1 MLYINFFLKRVSMKF
16 FNYLFFFFCSV
27 NLFPSLFT
35 VQASTLEVTDA
46 KEMAGGLYSISRR
59 LSIYEGD
66 PHYNKNKGISGI
78 YGSTLVY
85 PKAPLMHPYHPQNGE
100 RINDGVA
107 NVPLQVHFPTSIRN
121 ALPDSIRREL
131 ELNHVTNDC
140 LKILAV
146 GQNFPWERGTI
157 VCFRPQYATEPSGT
171 ELGYN
176 KTRQLRLGLFNS
188 EENRVFFTGHQP
200 NELINIGLSAHPT
213 SNADQRTILSGSQPE
228 IQGLAPDR
236 GTSFWSYVG
245 YRDDQDLNKY
255 KAIVTLHWLLSDRQ
269 ETALSEIIRGLPAK
283 PSEADLEN
291 LIPILGTNP
300 DFLNEGEHI
309 QKLLPVWNALER
321 VEKEA
326 RKKKL
331 QLVEQREKVA
341 AAQKAKAVAAQ
352 KAKAAAAHQRRVQ
365 QIAAQRKKA
374 EAARQRRAQQIAA
387 QRQKAE
393 AARQRRAQQ
402 IAAQRQKAEAAR
414 QRRAQQIAAQ
424 KAKAAAAQK
433 AAAQRKKTG

>member
-1 MLYINFFLKRVSMKF
+1 MK
-16 FNYLFFFFCSV
+16 LFIFFFCSV

-35 VQASTLEVTDA
+35 VQASTLEVTEA

-59 LSIYEGD
+59 LSIYEGN
-66 PHYNKNKGISGI
+66 PHYNENKGISGI

-85 PKAPLMHPYHPQNGE
+85 PKAPLIHPYHPQNGE

-146 GQNFPWERGTI
+146 GQNFPWERGTV

-171 ELGYN
+171 ELSYN
-176 KTRQLRLGLFNS
+176 KVRQLRLGLFNS

-213 SNADQRTILSGSQPE
+213 SNADQRTILSGNQPE

-255 KAIVTLHWLLSDRQ
+255 KAIVTLHWLLSDEQ
-269 ETALSEIIRGLPAK
+269 ETALSEIIRRLPAK
-283 PSEADLEN
+283 PTEADLKN
-291 LIPILGTNP
+291 LVTTLGTNP
-300 DFLNEGEHI
+300 TLLNEGEHI

-326 RKKKL
+326 RKKKP
-331 QLVEQREKVA
+331 QLVAQKAKAATEQKAAIQRAAVQRA

-352 KAKAAAAHQRRVQ
+352 KAKAV
-365 QIAAQRKKA
+365 
-374 EAARQRRAQQIAA
+374 
-387 QRQKAE
+387 
-393 AARQRRAQQ
+393 
-402 IAAQRQKAEAAR
+402 
-414 QRRAQQIAAQ
+414 AAQ
-424 KAKAAAAQK
+424 KAKAVAAQK
-433 AAAQRKKTG
+433 AKAVAAQKKKVEAARQKRAQQIAGKRGK

>member
-1 MLYINFFLKRVSMKF
+1 MLYIDFFKRVSMKF
-16 FNYLFFFFCSV
+16 FNYLFFFYCSV

-35 VQASTLEVTDA
+35 VQASTVEITEV
-46 KEMAGGLYSISRR
+46 KEMAGGWYSISRR

-66 PHYNKNKGISGI
+66 LHYNENKGISGI
-78 YGSTLVY
+78 HGSTLVY
-85 PKAPLMHPYHPQNGE
+85 PKAPLIHPYDPQNGA

-107 NVPLQVHFPTSIRN
+107 NVPLQIHFPTSIRN

-146 GQNFPWERGTI
+146 GQNFPWERGTV

-171 ELGYN
+171 EWSYD

-213 SNADQRTILSGSQPE
+213 SNADQRTILSGNQPE
-228 IQGLAPDR
+228 IQGLAPAPDR

-269 ETALSEIIRGLPAK
+269 ETALSEIIRRLPAK
-283 PSEADLEN
+283 PRETDLEN
-291 LIPILGTNP
+291 LVPTLSTNP
-300 DFLNEGEHI
+300 DLLNGGEHL
-309 QKLLPVWNALER
+309 QKLLPIWNALER

-341 AAQKAKAVAAQ
+341 AAQKAKAAAAQ
-352 KAKAAAAHQRRVQ
+352 KAKAEAAQKARAVTAQKARAVAAQKARAVTAQKARAAAAQKARAVT
-365 QIAAQRKKA
+365 AQRKKA
-374 EAARQRRAQQIAA
+374 EAARQVRNEHNKSRESAA
-387 QRQKAE
+387 N
-393 AARQRRAQQ
+393 
-402 IAAQRQKAEAAR
+402 
-414 QRRAQQIAAQ
+414 
-424 KAKAAAAQK
+424 
-433 AAAQRKKTG
+433 KK

>member
-1 MLYINFFLKRVSMKF
+1 MK
-16 FNYLFFFFCSV
+16 LFIFFFCSV

-35 VQASTLEVTDA
+35 VQASTLDVTEA

-66 PHYNKNKGISGI
+66 PHYNENKGI

-85 PKAPLMHPYHPQNGE
+85 PKAPLIHPYHPQNGE

-140 LKILAV
+140 LKILTV
-146 GQNFPWERGTI
+146 GQNFPWKRGTV

-176 KTRQLRLGLFNS
+176 KAKQLRLGLFNS

-213 SNADQRTILSGSQPE
+213 SNADQRTILSGNQPE

-255 KAIVTLHWLLSDRQ
+255 KAIVTLHWLLSDGQ
-269 ETALSEIIRGLPAK
+269 ETALSEIIRRLPAK
-283 PSEADLEN
+283 PTEADLKS
-291 LIPILGTNP
+291 LVTTLGINP
-300 DFLNEGEHI
+300 TLLNEGEHI

-326 RKKKL
+326 RKKKP
-331 QLVEQREKVA
+331 QLV
-341 AAQKAKAVAAQ
+341 AQKAKAVAAQ
-352 KAKAAAAHQRRVQ
+352 KAKAAAAQ
-365 QIAAQRKKA
+365 KKKV
-374 EAARQRRAQQIAA
+374 EAARQKQAQQIAGK
-387 QRQKAE
+387 RGK
-393 AARQRRAQQ
+393 
-402 IAAQRQKAEAAR
+402 
-414 QRRAQQIAAQ
+414 
-424 KAKAAAAQK
+424 
-433 AAAQRKKTG
+433 